1 MTAPDRNGAGS
12 GGGDGAGDG
21 SRSGVDGGDARL
33 RRALLGPGAAP
44 ELVAGAALFALF
56 LFAAVFSRLLQTH
69 DPAATDLTARL
80 LGFGTPGHW
89 LGTDHMGR
97 DVWSR
102 LVAGLQWSMACAL
115 TANVINLAIGTSLGL
130 VAAERPGLARN
141 VARQLGD
148 SFQAFPSLVAA
159 IVVVV
164 LVGEG
169 FVPLVLTLG
178 LLSWP
183 IFMRVAY
190 AEASSLYARD
200 YVKAARIAGAGRLA
214 IMFGHVLPGLRASL
228 LAIFALHFAT
238 LLIAESAL
246 SFLGIGAPLGAS
258 TWGNMLAESR
268 QYVLVTPRLLLV
280 PAGAIILAV
289 ITANLLGDG
298 LAARARRL
306 GKGIDA

>member
-1 MTAPDRNGAGS
+1 VNAAVAGGPDAAGL
-12 GGGDGAGDG
+12 
-21 SRSGVDGGDARL
+21 L
-33 RRALLGPGAAP
+33 RRAWRAAAVAELTVGALLC
-44 ELVAGAALFALF
+44 AALLF
-56 LFAAVFSRLLQTH
+56 LAVFGTALQTH
-69 DPAATDLTARL
+69 DPTATDLTARL

-102 LVAGLQWSMACAL
+102 LVAGLRWSMACAF
-115 TANVINLAIGTSLGL
+115 TANLLNLAIGTALGL
-130 VAAERPGLARN
+130 LAAERPGLARSI
-141 VARQLGD
+141 ARQLGD
-148 SFQAFPSLVAA
+148 TFQAFPSLVAA

-183 IFMRVAY
+183 IFMRVVY

-200 YVKAARIAGAGRLA
+200 YVKAARIAGAGRLPV
-214 IMFGHVLPGLRASL
+214 MLGHVLPGLRASL

-246 SFLGIGAPLGAS
+246 SFLGIGAPLGAP

-298 LAARARRL
+298 LAARARRRAR
-306 GKGIDA
+306 GMQA